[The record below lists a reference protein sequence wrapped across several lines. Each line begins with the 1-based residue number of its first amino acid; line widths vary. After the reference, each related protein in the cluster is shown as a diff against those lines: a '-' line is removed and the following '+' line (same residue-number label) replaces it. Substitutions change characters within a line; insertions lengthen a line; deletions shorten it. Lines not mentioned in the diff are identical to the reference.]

1 MKFRKLHSTFSLLC
15 LIFLLLPSSF
25 CVAVYAWSNGGF
37 SQDPSN
43 PRYGTHDW
51 IAEHA
56 LEWLPEEEK
65 QYLINNIVMYLYGTE
80 LPDNGQAVD
89 GIGDTLLHHIY
100 FSSSGKLVDDSAAIR
115 ANATYHQALSYLK
128 SGNLVAAAKY
138 AGIMSHYIADMAVFG
153 HVMGANTEWGEEKH
167 HDDYESYVNSRTS
180 SYNAEFNVYL
190 SFDGNL
196 DIISAYDAAI
206 YLAYDTTF
214 DLDGNLTCVWMD
226 QNYNWSNP
234 NFRNRAG
241 ESLNLAV
248 NLIADVLH
256 TLYFESVEYSPSAV
270 VNFLTSGLSS
280 DASGTVLMVDGMNY
294 SYNQLP
300 KSFTWDVGSSHS
312 FEWLTPISA
321 SSEKQYVWVSTNGL
335 STVRSGFITVPSEG
349 GLVAANYKAQYKLT
363 ITVNPIGTGST
374 DPSPGE
380 YWYDAGSSFQI
391 SATPASGY
399 VFSRW
404 SGSGLGSY
412 SGTSNPTIITMNEP
426 ITEIANFVQLSTLQW
441 LLYISAI
448 IVVTI
453 FIIAL
458 SIKKFRKIQ

>member
-1 MKFRKLHSTFSLLC
+1 
-15 LIFLLLPSSF
+15 
-25 CVAVYAWSNGGF
+25 
-37 SQDPSN
+37 
-43 PRYGTHDW
+43 
-51 IAEHA
+51 
-56 LEWLPEEEK
+56 
-65 QYLINNIVMYLYGTE
+65 
-80 LPDNGQAVD
+80 
-89 GIGDTLLHHIY
+89 
-100 FSSSGKLVDDSAAIR
+100 LVDDSAAIR

-214 DLDGNLTCVWMD
+214 DLDGDLTCVWMD

-312 FEWLTPISA
+312 FKWLTPISA

-363 ITVNPIGTGST
+363 ITVSPIGTGST